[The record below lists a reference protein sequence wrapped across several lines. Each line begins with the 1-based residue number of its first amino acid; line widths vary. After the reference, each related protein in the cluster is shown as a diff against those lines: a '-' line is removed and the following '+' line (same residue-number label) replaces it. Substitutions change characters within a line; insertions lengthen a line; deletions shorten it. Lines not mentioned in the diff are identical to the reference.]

1 MIFNGLKITN
11 VEYKPNMAEVTL
23 KSDDTVIVVA
33 TKSKAIADS
42 LTNLLQDNR
51 CVADIRLPSE
61 EKDVTKDSRSY
72 AFGLMRQ
79 IGRKIRMN
87 EREVYEQYLR
97 QTQLGDTITLA
108 KKINGKSWR
117 EVLAKQGIKHYDVT
131 KENDKFVAV
140 KCYAGISMFDQTDLN
155 IFIDKLKDEAEN
167 LGIDSSTP
175 SERGLYG

>member
-1 MIFNGLKITN
+1 MIFNDLKIIS
-11 VEYKPNMAEVTL
+11 VEYKPEITEIKF
-23 KSDDTVIVVA
+23 KSNDTYIHFA
-33 TKSKAIADS
+33 TKNQKAAEQ
-42 LTNLLQDNR
+42 LANLLQDNE
-51 CVADIRLPSE
+51 CDVDIRLPSE
-61 EKDVTKDSRSY
+61 NKDVTKDSRSY